1 MITKEYKNRIF
12 IDKQKLDIF
21 ENLFYNHLS
30 IYSRGCQNP
39 VKFGKLVGK

>member
-1 MITKEYKNRIF
+1 VGDEHRVRRC
-12 IDKQKLDIF
+12 
-21 ENLFYNHLS
+21 